1 MSNAKIRISWD
12 NPNLRATFV
21 KIFRK
26 QTVFNEDTLPEVY
39 ATVPY
44 GTNFYDDFNIEY
56 NQDYYYMLAC
66 VHDEQKIFTECYYI
80 KPVRD
85 VSKTLTVQF
94 VFFVPSVMN
103 TEWNANTGE
112 FRLHKGSI
120 SYQTA
125 GTSLKVYANPFR
137 KSSDGAFY
145 FELICTA
152 VIGSSGTSW
161 ARLLE
166 DNLIGLMQ
174 EGASVNVNSE
184 SSSGGVY
191 FYNQGYGRYIL
202 RNNFG
207 NKSIEGVG
215 GNLTT
220 GGSWTK
226 KIDNYLMELG
236 DVIGIGIKANGTSTE
251 VYLWLNGILLGLV
264 FSIPGTNIN
273 LRPLIIFY
281 IENNIIK
288 STYYKCPRNLSY
300 LPSGYQSWL
309 VAES

>member
-120 SYQTA
+120 SYQAA

-145 FELICTA
+145 FEHGVLSGIHEGSVDNILDSYDTMVKVA
-152 VIGSSGTSW
+152 QENNYDIIGSP
-161 ARLLE
+161 
-166 DNLIGLMQ
+166 
-174 EGASVNVNSE
+174 
-184 SSSGGVY
+184 
-191 FYNQGYGRYIL
+191 
-202 RNNFG
+202 
-207 NKSIEGVG
+207 
-215 GNLTT
+215 
-220 GGSWTK
+220 
-226 KIDNYLMELG
+226 
-236 DVIGIGIKANGTSTE
+236 TE
-251 VYLWLNGILLGLV
+251 VLV
-264 FSIPGTNIN
+264 KNIHN
-273 LRPLIIFY
+273 ADSEEEY
-281 IENNIIK
+281 ITEIRLPIIK
-288 STYYKCPRNLSY
+288 M
-300 LPSGYQSWL
+300 
-309 VAES
+309 